1 MRPNCLTATIAV
13 KAVVLSLRVVVR
25 ETSPNSAAPAPAPIP
40 KIISYEQL
48 ICIQLGFLGE

>member
-1 MRPNCLTATIAV
+1 MRPNCLTAIIAV

-40 KIISYEQL
+40 KIISYKQL
-48 ICIQLGFLGE
+48 ICIQLAFLGE